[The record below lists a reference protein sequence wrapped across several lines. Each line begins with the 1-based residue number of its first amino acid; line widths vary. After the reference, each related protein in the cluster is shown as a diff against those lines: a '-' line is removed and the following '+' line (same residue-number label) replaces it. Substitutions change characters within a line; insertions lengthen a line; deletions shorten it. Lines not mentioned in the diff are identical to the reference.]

1 MRIFVDTNV
10 WLAGLFGHGLCA
22 ALLETLIEAECI
34 LLANEQVMT
43 EFRRIAK
50 TKFQVDDTA
59 LAQAELFFTESV
71 AIVDVATQPAAGIPD
86 PDDAWI
92 IASALAAQ
100 ADLFVTGDKALLA
113 LGAVEGMPIFDP
125 RAAYL
130 RLRGLG

>member
-1 MRIFVDTNV
+1 MRVFVDTNV

-22 ALLETLIEAECI
+22 ALLETSIEAECV

-50 TKFQVDDTA
+50 TKFQVDEAA
-59 LAQAELFFTESV
+59 LAQAELFFTEFV
-71 AIVDVATQPAAGIPD
+71 AIVDAAAQPAAGVPD

-100 ADLFVTGDKALLA
+100 SDLFVTGDKALLA
-113 LGAVEGMPIFDP
+113 LGAVGGLPILDP
-125 RAAYL
+125 RAACL
-130 RLRGLG
+130 RLRGLA